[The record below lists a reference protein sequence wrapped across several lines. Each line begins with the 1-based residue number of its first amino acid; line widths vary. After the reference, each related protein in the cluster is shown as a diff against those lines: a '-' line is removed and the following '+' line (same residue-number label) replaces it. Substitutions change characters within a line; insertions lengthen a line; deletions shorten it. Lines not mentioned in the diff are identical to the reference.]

1 MIRNENEYQAAV
13 ARLQEHETRL
23 VEQEASLV
31 KEGLTPSQVKR
42 GMDPLVSFTEQLRE
56 EIAYYE
62 RLKQG
67 NVPELEGF
75 TTIGHALIALRIA
88 QDVSQGELAR
98 RLSVDP
104 SQVSRDE
111 RNEYHGITIERAER
125 VLQALQGQ
133 VRMQIETAPT
143 GDPPY
148 ERKPSRDKVPA

>member
-13 ARLQEHETRL
+13 ARLQEHEARL
-23 VEQEASLV
+23 RDQEASLV
-31 KEGLTPSQVKR
+31 QEGLTPSQVKR

-62 RLKQG
+62 HLKQG
-67 NVPELEGF
+67 NVPDLEGF

-88 QDVSQGELAR
+88 QDVSQGELAK

-125 VLQALQGQ
+125 VLQALGGQ
-133 VRMQIETAPT
+133 VRIRIGTTPVD
-143 GDPPY
+143 GPPP
-148 ERKPSRDKVPA
+148 ERKRSRKKVPA